1 MNDAVWYLMRGSGV
15 TALLLLTGVVVLG
28 ILTSRKTS
36 LPTLPRFATMSL
48 HRSISML
55 ALVFLVLHVI
65 TAVADPYAQ
74 VRLLDS
80 AVPFLGTWRALMLG
94 LGTLS
99 LDILVAL
106 MVSSLLM
113 RQISRRVWRTIHWFG
128 YASWPLA
135 FVHSLGTGSDTGT
148 LWLRALAV
156 AMFATICA
164 ALAYRLAPEDG
175 QRELVRR
182 TNTLSSAAR
191 KPTASAPVSTAASP
205 RRETWRAGG

>member
-1 MNDAVWYLMRGSGV
+1 MTNAVWYLMRGSGV
-15 TALLLLTGVVVLG
+15 TTLLLLTGVVVLG

-48 HRSISML
+48 HRSVSML
-55 ALVFLVLHVI
+55 AMVFLTLHVV
-65 TAVADPYAQ
+65 TAVLDPYAQ
-74 VRLLDS
+74 VELLDT
-80 AVPFLGTWRALMLG
+80 AVPFLGSWQALMLG

-99 LDILVAL
+99 LDLLVAV

-113 RQISRRVWRTIHWFG
+113 RHVSRRTWRTIHWLG

-135 FVHSLGTGSDTGT
+135 FVHSLGTGSDAGT
-148 LWLRALAV
+148 LWLRGLAV

-164 ALAYRLAPEDG
+164 ALYYRLEPRAD

-191 KPTASAPVSTAASP
+191 NPTASAPVSTAASP
-205 RRETWRAGG
+205 RRETSRVGG